1 MYLQGSHVRIISK
14 FTLADDYGALIVIS
28 SQVAYIV
35 FHISTTPTSAIDGF
49 LHPLLGLDHLLA
61 MLTVGLLSAQLG
73 GRAIWTVPAAFVTVM
88 ALGGVLGVLG
98 VPLPAVEYGI
108 ALSVI
113 VLGLALLAKRRIP
126 EVIAMIFVGLFA
138 LFHGHAHGAELPA
151 VAVDAPNI
159 IAYIIGFLTAT
170 IGLHVVGALIG
181 YIALRSTRGALILRL
196 SGAVVAALGLF
207 LISSI

>member
-1 MYLQGSHVRIISK
+1 MLN
-14 FTLADDYGALIVIS
+14 
-28 SQVAYIV
+28 YIF

-73 GRAIWTVPAAFVTVM
+73 GRAIWTVPTAFVSVM
-88 ALGGVLGVLG
+88 AVGGVLGVLG

-108 ALSVI
+108 ALSVVI
-113 VLGLALLAKRRIP
+113 LGLALLAKRRIP
-126 EVIAMIFVGLFA
+126 EAIAMIFVGAFA
-138 LFHGHAHGAELPA
+138 LFHGQAHGNELPEIA
-151 VAVDAPNI
+151 TDAPNI

-181 YIALRSTRGALILRL
+181 YIALRSSRGALVLRL
-196 SGAVVAALGLF
+196 SGAIVAAVGLF
-207 LISSI
+207 LVFSI